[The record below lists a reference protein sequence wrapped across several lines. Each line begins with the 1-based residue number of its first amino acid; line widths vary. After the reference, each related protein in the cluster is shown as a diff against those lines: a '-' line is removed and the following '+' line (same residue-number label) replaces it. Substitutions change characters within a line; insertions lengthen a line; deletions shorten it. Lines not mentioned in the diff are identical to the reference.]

1 MIRTQQTIS
10 YIDEF
15 GKEKPIILKELDEIN
30 AGICDSMTY
39 EEMNKKYPPEY
50 NMRLKDKL
58 NYRYPRGESYID
70 LISRLDP
77 FVQEIESW
85 DKPMFI
91 VSHQAI
97 LRCLY
102 AYFET
107 HKMDEIPH
115 IEVPLHTLIKF
126 EPGVMGYK
134 QTTYRFDTETGD
146 YETDFKEV
154 NYINEIPKKMRFRR
168 TYSDQD
174 TDESGSNKE

>member
-77 FVQEIESW
+77 FVQEIES
-85 DKPMFI
+85 
-91 VSHQAI
+91 
-97 LRCLY
+97 
-102 AYFET
+102 
-107 HKMDEIPH
+107 
-115 IEVPLHTLIKF
+115 
-126 EPGVMGYK
+126 
-134 QTTYRFDTETGD
+134 
-146 YETDFKEV
+146 
-154 NYINEIPKKMRFRR
+154 
-168 TYSDQD
+168 
-174 TDESGSNKE
+174 